1 MIFKKKGYG
10 QMANSKYLTDEQVE
24 QEIARLTASPLVALA
39 RRENRI
45 RYRRRQYLYQLRD
58 LEKKGRALQEAG
70 ITMDVLNGFGDETPE
85 DEF

>member
-1 MIFKKKGYG
+1 
-10 QMANSKYLTDEQVE
+10 MANSKYLTDEQVE

-58 LEKKGRALQEAG
+58 LEKKGRALQQAG

>member
-1 MIFKKKGYG
+1 MMQKGADEK
-10 QMANSKYLTDEQVE
+10 MANSKYLTDEQVE

>member
-1 MIFKKKGYG
+1 MMQKGTDEK
-10 QMANSKYLTDEQVE
+10 MANSKYLTDEQVE

-70 ITMDVLNGFGDETPE
+70 ITMDVLNGFCDETPD

>member
-1 MIFKKKGYG
+1 MMQKGTDEK
-10 QMANSKYLTDEQVE
+10 MANSKYLTDEQVE

-58 LEKKGRALQEAG
+58 LEKKGQALQEAG
-70 ITMDVLNGFGDETPE
+70 ITMDVLNGFGNETPE

>member
-1 MIFKKKGYG
+1 MMQKGADEK
-10 QMANSKYLTDEQVE
+10 MANSKYLTDEQVE

-70 ITMDVLNGFGDETPE
+70 ITMDVLNGFGEETPE

>member
-1 MIFKKKGYG
+1 
-10 QMANSKYLTDEQVE
+10 MANSKYLTDEQVE

-70 ITMDVLNGFGDETPE
+70 ITMDVLNGFGEETPD

>member
-1 MIFKKKGYG
+1 
-10 QMANSKYLTDEQVE
+10 MANSKYLTDEQVE

-70 ITMDVLNGFGDETPE
+70 ITMDVLNGFGDGTPE

>member
-1 MIFKKKGYG
+1 MMQKGTDEK
-10 QMANSKYLTDEQVE
+10 MANSKYLTDEQVE

>member
-1 MIFKKKGYG
+1 
-10 QMANSKYLTDEQVE
+10 MANSKYLTDEQVE

>member
-1 MIFKKKGYG
+1 MMQKGTDEK
-10 QMANSKYLTDEQVE
+10 MANSKYLTDEQVE

-70 ITMDVLNGFGDETPE
+70 ITMDVLNGFGDETPD

>member
-1 MIFKKKGYG
+1 MNQVAGVC
-10 QMANSKYLTDEQVE
+10 LTDEQVE